1 MAEATSVS
9 SGSGRGGSPSFV
21 VAGATVTC
29 KEGSKEAHLMNMSFG
44 SVDIGMMQGLT
55 KDDKAIQENDFGICK
70 KLSEK
75 YEKEKDEKKE
85 IQCKPEFLEWS
96 NTESLTTFT
105 TIETL
110 TLNSKLSCD
119 CTSPESI
126 SILDSGQGG
135 GGSNGNSILPQLNDA
150 ALGMNPLQQY
160 GYLAVGSSGL
170 LIMVKGAGG
179 AIVSAVGWPVLLAG
193 GVIFV
198 FYGLSKINNGVT
210 VMGPPAWA
218 MGSTGVTT
226 IGKVYDRDGNVISSI
241 PGYTNP
247 YGNVTTQNPAKDV
260 GNGITL
266 GPRPEDMAAGGM
278 YTGIYP
284 SVSLNSLANEVA
296 SSLGGVASQLKNGYK
311 VEIPN
316 GRKSIVVRI
325 MNEVSGGRGNPYYR
339 VSIDGKGSLTSDG
352 IISSDRGLTHI
363 DLSENSMSEIIDII
377 NNYSGRK

>member
-1 MAEATSVS
+1 MK
-9 SGSGRGGSPSFV
+9 RR
-21 VAGATVTC
+21 
-29 KEGSKEAHLMNMSFG
+29 
-44 SVDIGMMQGLT
+44 I
-55 KDDKAIQENDFGICK
+55 
-70 KLSEK
+70 
-75 YEKEKDEKKE
+75 
-85 IQCKPEFLEWS
+85 
-96 NTESLTTFT
+96 TESLTTFT

-110 TLNSKLSCD
+110 TLSSKLSCD

-170 LIMVKGAGG
+170 LIMVKDAGG

-226 IGKVYDRDGNVISSI
+226 IGRVYDQDGNVISSI
-241 PGYTNP
+241 PGYTDP

>member
-1 MAEATSVS
+1 MLEI
-9 SGSGRGGSPSFV
+9 
-21 VAGATVTC
+21 
-29 KEGSKEAHLMNMSFG
+29 H
-44 SVDIGMMQGLT
+44 
-55 KDDKAIQENDFGICK
+55 AI
-70 KLSEK
+70 
-75 YEKEKDEKKE
+75 
-85 IQCKPEFLEWS
+85 
-96 NTESLTTFT
+96 SLTTFIK
-105 TIETL
+105 IEAL

-226 IGKVYDRDGNVISSI
+226 IGKVYDQDGNVISSI
-241 PGYTNP
+241 PGYTDP

-284 SVSLNSLANEVA
+284 SVSGHPFGLYEDAPYHTNVGNSV
-296 SSLGGVASQLKNGYK
+296 
-311 VEIPN
+311 
-316 GRKSIVVRI
+316 KSKK
-325 MNEVSGGRGNPYYR
+325 P
-339 VSIDGKGSLTSDG
+339 IDGQHALDNSVP
-352 IISSDRGLTHI
+352 ISSNTDRRVAISNGEI
-363 DLSENSMSEIIDII
+363 VIIDQTLPGLYHGHVEEWDEVNEKVKGLLRKLGWVNKKGKII
-377 NNYSGRK
+377 KKED

>member
-210 VMGPPAWA
+210 VMQPPAWA

-226 IGKVYDRDGNVISSI
+226 IGKVYDQDGNVISSI
-241 PGYTNP
+241 PGYTDP

-278 YTGIYP
+278 YTGISAISIIKP
-284 SVSLNSLANEVA
+284 GDKTA
-296 SSLGGVASQLKNGYK
+296 
-311 VEIPN
+311 N
-316 GRKSIVVRI
+316 GRIYTKHGSEQANDRNFDSTIVD
-325 MNEVSGGRGNPYYR
+325 N
-339 VSIDGKGSLTSDG
+339 
-352 IISSDRGLTHI
+352 
-363 DLSENSMSEIIDII
+363 II
-377 NNYSGRK
+377 NNNTKNRVKEIGDKGEAQWRYQDNRGNTVITDEWVEKIVTVYSYPKSANKGKYIPK